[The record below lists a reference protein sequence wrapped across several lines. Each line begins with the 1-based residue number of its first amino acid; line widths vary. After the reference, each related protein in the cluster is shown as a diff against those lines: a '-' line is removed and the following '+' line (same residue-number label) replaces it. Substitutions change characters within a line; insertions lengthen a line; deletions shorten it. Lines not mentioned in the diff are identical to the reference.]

1 MTIKLTYINE
11 EFIEIEAYYL
21 SDSEKNNIIKD
32 IKTVFHSDSVIF
44 RATGLWDNVS
54 EVLNYFKNYKTKVY
68 VGDKNKIIERKSP
81 EVIVEI
87 EDIELI
93 DKALEFYTTVIYE
106 GRYLYLFKNENKQE
120 VEKIIH
126 DYKYSDN
133 NLLGFL
139 FDKIDCLIENMRDCE
154 DPSSMSIIIRKTYLE
169 KLNSIVTIET
179 NN

>member
-1 MTIKLTYINE
+1 M
-11 EFIEIEAYYL
+11 
-21 SDSEKNNIIKD
+21 
-32 IKTVFHSDSVIF
+32 
-44 RATGLWDNVS
+44 
-54 EVLNYFKNYKTKVY
+54 
-68 VGDKNKIIERKSP
+68 
-81 EVIVEI
+81 
-87 EDIELI
+87 
-93 DKALEFYTTVIYE
+93 
-106 GRYLYLFKNENKQE
+106 FKNENKQE

-126 DYKYSDN
+126 DYKYNDN

>member
-1 MTIKLTYINE
+1 MTIKLNYINE

-68 VGDKNKIIERKSP
+68 EGDKNKIIKRKSP

-106 GRYLYLFKNENKQE
+106 GRYLYLF
-120 VEKIIH
+120 
-126 DYKYSDN
+126 
-133 NLLGFL
+133 
-139 FDKIDCLIENMRDCE
+139 
-154 DPSSMSIIIRKTYLE
+154 
-169 KLNSIVTIET
+169 
-179 NN
+179 